1 MNCPSGHAALAP
13 GQRFC
18 PSCGAPAPSGRPAP
32 WRTLT
37 NMGER
42 PTRRSFLFRA
52 AALGGAVLSQAA
64 AFLTRRPTLREAA
77 TEPSRSPQS
86 VLTHGPFLGDVTP
99 TSARVWARCE
109 VPGSYRL
116 VARGSWTELVATGEA
131 RPENDLCVVWRVNGL
146 EPQQRYRYEITSQD
160 QPVVDDPDGYFLT
173 PPSEDSTAVTRLAIG
188 SCAREDPGSR
198 AVWRR
203 MAALDPHAIVL
214 LGDTP
219 YIDSTDLGVQRRR
232 YAEFA
237 AVPEFAGLLRN
248 RPLYATWDDHDF
260 GANDS
265 DGRLSGKENA
275 RQVFVEF
282 HANPSYGDGQ
292 EGVYTKFRQGG
303 VEVFLLDTRYFAGTE
318 QSPISAGPTLL
329 GTRQWEWLREE
340 LRSSTAD
347 FKLLASG
354 MIWNAAVRP
363 GKTDHWGSYSEERE
377 ALFRFLGTE
386 RITGIV
392 LVGGDV
398 HRTRVLRYDTT
409 DIVGYPLTELITSPI
424 HASVIDAADAPH
436 SALIHDSGE
445 PHSFLFLTIDT
456 TVTPSTLHARFQNAD
471 GRELSSL
478 TLDAAALSA

>member
-1 MNCPSGHAALAP
+1 METARKGSI
-13 GQRFC
+13 
-18 PSCGAPAPSGRPAP
+18 
-32 WRTLT
+32 
-37 NMGER
+37 
-42 PTRRSFLFRA
+42 RS
-52 AALGGAVLSQAA
+52 
-64 AFLTRRPTLREAA
+64 
-77 TEPSRSPQS
+77 S
-86 VLTHGPFLGDVTP
+86 VK
-99 TSARVWARCE
+99 
-109 VPGSYRL
+109 
-116 VARGSWTELVATGEA
+116 
-131 RPENDLCVVWRVNGL
+131 VVWR
-146 EPQQRYRYEITSQD
+146 YS
-160 QPVVDDPDGYFLT
+160 
-173 PPSEDSTAVTRLAIG
+173 SS
-188 SCAREDPGSR
+188 
-198 AVWRR
+198 
-203 MAALDPHAIVL
+203 
-214 LGDTP
+214 
-219 YIDSTDLGVQRRR
+219 
-232 YAEFA
+232 
-237 AVPEFAGLLRN
+237 
-248 RPLYATWDDHDF
+248 
-260 GANDS
+260 
-265 DGRLSGKENA
+265 
-275 RQVFVEF
+275 
-282 HANPSYGDGQ
+282 
-292 EGVYTKFRQGG
+292 
-303 VEVFLLDTRYFAGTE
+303 DTRYFTGTE

-398 HRTRVLRYDTT
+398 HRTRVLRCDTT